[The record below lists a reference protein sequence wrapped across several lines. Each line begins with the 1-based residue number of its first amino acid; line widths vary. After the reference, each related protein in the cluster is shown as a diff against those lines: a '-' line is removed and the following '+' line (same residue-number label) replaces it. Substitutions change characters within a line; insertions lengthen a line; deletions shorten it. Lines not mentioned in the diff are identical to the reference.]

1 MTNGNEHSFGSDGGT
16 ETRSEA
22 STFQSLFRTELANG
36 MDESEVFHILGNDR
50 RREIICTLAEVKGG
64 LSVSDLARQIAEKE
78 EDVESSKN
86 LYKSVYV
93 SLQQT
98 HLPKLAKKDIVVY
111 DKDTQRV
118 EPGQTFSQIQPYLRE
133 TNGQAMTLRLVVPL
147 LLSALGLFVALGLTM
162 RIPIIESIGTTV
174 VGAIFLLLIVV
185 LVASQAYR

>member
-16 ETRSEA
+16 ETRAESSA
-22 STFQSLFRTELANG
+22 LQALFRTELTNG

-50 RREIICTLAEVKGG
+50 RREIICTLAEESGG
-64 LSVSDLARQIAEKE
+64 LSVSDLARQIAQKE

-118 EPGQTFSQIQPYLRE
+118 EPGPTFPQIQPYLRE
-133 TNGQAMTLRLVVPL
+133 TSGQATTLRLVVPL
-147 LLSALGLFVALGLTM
+147 LLSGLGLFVALGLTIG
-162 RIPIIESIGTTV
+162 IPILESIGAAV

-185 LVASQAYR
+185 LVASQTYR